1 MVKVLDLTKA
11 IEHQQTTIENDPRN
25 KLPFAKL
32 SMPPISLQ
40 DLPKQIEDEQEE
52 EKGPE
57 LKMNIFLKK
66 V

>member
-11 IEHQQTTIENDPRN
+11 IEHQQTVIENDPWN

-32 SMPPISLQ
+32 SMPPISLK
-40 DLPKQIEDEQEE
+40 DIPNKEIEE
-52 EKGPE
+52 EDKGPE
-57 LKMNIFLKK
+57 LKMNIFIQK